1 MIPAPAEKLTTGFE
15 IDTVIGDII
24 GYLLRIYVKKHFF
37 FPKKRLILSS
47 DKNDESEYCL
57 GNKD

>member
-37 FPKKRLILSS
+37 FQKNDGFFPVI
-47 DKNDESEYCL
+47 KNDESEYCL

>member
-37 FPKKRLILSS
+37 FQ
-47 DKNDESEYCL
+47 KND
-57 GNKD
+57 

>member
-24 GYLLRIYVKKHFF
+24 GYLLRIYVKKTLF

-47 DKNDESEYCL
+47 DK
-57 GNKD
+57 K